1 MKTWTQQEIA
11 SEVAR
16 TSGVAGDTVNKVL
29 SVLLGA
35 LTEGLK
41 AGKEVIWR
49 DFGKISVT
57 GRQGGQAQIPGADGG
72 QALSAKGG
80 VNASDL
86 DKVCA
91 KLRALPDGEVGPIHR
106 QILSGIEHDFPPPL
120 QPDDEPLTREVLDR
134 ARSEDIE

>member
-1 MKTWTQQEIA
+1 MNIGVLQFEVSIPDAASLKDKRRVVNSLKDRLHREHMVSIA
-11 SEVAR
+11 EVGDPDVATLAVMALVCAAR
-16 TSGVAGDTVNKVL
+16 DGARAGDV
-29 SVLLGA
+29 
-35 LTEGLK
+35 
-41 AGKEVIWR
+41 
-49 DFGKISVT
+49 
-57 GRQGGQAQIPGADGG
+57 
-72 QALSAKGG
+72 
-80 VNASDL
+80 L